1 MTDLRF
7 VAPDLRRLD
16 ETDAEVV
23 ACGVFRDER
32 PFRGLAGLLD
42 FRLGGK
48 LSRLARQGFVL
59 GAVDEAVLLPVR
71 PRLPAD
77 KLLVVGLGPRAAFDE
92 AIFRRVL
99 ARTLDALAGLG
110 AKSAVV
116 ELPGRGAVALDAGT
130 SAALLFEKLGD
141 EQRDA
146 LTFVEPERERAVY
159 EQKDAE
165 TRLAARRESL
175 RP

>member
-1 MTDLRF
+1 MIDLRF

-16 ETDAEVV
+16 ETDAEIF

-42 FRLGGK
+42 FRLAGK

-59 GAVDEAVLLPVR
+59 GEVGEALLVPAR
-71 PRLPAD
+71 PRLTAD
-77 KLLVVGLGPRAAFDE
+77 KLLVLGLGPRADFDDDT
-92 AIFRRVL
+92 FRRVL
-99 ARTLDALAGLG
+99 ARTLDALEGLSVKR
-110 AKSAVV
+110 AIV
-116 ELPGRGAVALDAGT
+116 ELPGRGA
-130 SAALLFEKLGD
+130 SAFEAARAARLLFEALD
-141 EQRDA
+141 DDRRDV
-146 LTFVEPERERAVY
+146 LTFVESEPDRGVY

-165 TRLAARRESL
+165 AKRAARRESL